1 LELTKAIEKG
11 YKLVE
16 YFCVHHYE
24 ENYKYDPLSKSGG
37 LFTDYVNANLKE
49 KVHATGFPENCISEE
64 QKDAYIKSYL
74 DREGIFLEK
83 SKMIKNPG
91 KREIEKIKLNS
102 LWGFFALNSNKAQ
115 FKIISNRASLENLLN
130 DDQYVI
136 HDINFNDESFAQ
148 VTYSIKEDYCT
159 GNLSTNVILANFVTA
174 QGRLKLYEELE
185 KLNHRVLYFDTVII
199 IY

>member
-1 LELTKAIEKG
+1 
-11 YKLVE
+11 
-16 YFCVHHYE
+16 
-24 ENYKYDPLSKSGG
+24 
-37 LFTDYVNANLKE
+37 VNANLKE
-49 KVHATGFPENCISEE
+49 KVHASGFPENCVSEE

-115 FKIISNRASLENLLN
+115 FKIISNRASLEYLLN

-185 KLNHRVLYFDTVII
+185 KLNHRVLYFDTVIF